1 MQKSIIGTIRALL
14 GATLCAF
21 SAAALSQNPPEL
33 PQGAVERRELI
44 YCADQMTHEEREAYR
59 AKMRAARTE
68 EEKVA
73 LRQAH
78 RQEMQTRARQGGGAA
93 QCEPVRLRL
102 RGGRGQ

>member
-1 MQKSIIGTIRALL
+1 MGKPLGT
-14 GATLCAF
+14 TTCAVL
-21 SAAALSQNPPEL
+21 AAALWMAAPAHAQNPPPAPE
-33 PQGAVERRELI
+33 PRELI

-59 AKMRAARTE
+59 AKMRAARTM
-68 EEKVA
+68 EEKEA

-78 RQEMQTRARQGGGAA
+78 RQEMQSRAQQRGVDV